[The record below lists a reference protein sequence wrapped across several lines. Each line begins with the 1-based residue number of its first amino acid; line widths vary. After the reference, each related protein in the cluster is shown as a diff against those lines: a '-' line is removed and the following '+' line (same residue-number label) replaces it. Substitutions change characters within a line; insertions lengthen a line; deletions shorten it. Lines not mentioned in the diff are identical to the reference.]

1 MGMDDLDL
9 REVDALIA
17 AIGRD
22 ESALIPILQAIQEK
36 YRYLPGAAL
45 RRIPEVTAIRPAAVM
60 GVATFYDYF
69 RLTPAGRHQICVCHG
84 TACHVKGSERIQE
97 AVERHLKLA
106 PGQDTDPDGEFTVK
120 RVACVGC

>member
-36 YRYLPGAAL
+36 YRYLPD
-45 RRIPEVTAIRPAAVM
+45 RKSVV
-60 GVATFYDYF
+60 
-69 RLTPAGRHQICVCHG
+69 
-84 TACHVKGSERIQE
+84 
-97 AVERHLKLA
+97 
-106 PGQDTDPDGEFTVK
+106 
-120 RVACVGC
+120 